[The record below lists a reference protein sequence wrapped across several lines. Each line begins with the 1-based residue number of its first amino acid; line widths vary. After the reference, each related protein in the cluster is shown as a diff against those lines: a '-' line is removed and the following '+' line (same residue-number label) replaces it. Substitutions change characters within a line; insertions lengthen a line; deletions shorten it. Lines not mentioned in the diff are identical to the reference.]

1 MWNYSSY
8 IKRAYLLVMPAEHNP
23 RTILWLK
30 QPNYTPKKQDV
41 FGFSEITDLPKE
53 TYRGNQLRHDG
64 MPSQR
69 RTKDSHFLRPRIGI
83 PLPFHFLKDLTQHL
97 LDGPAL
103 NYMAYCILRCTLR
116 YQLKQIYVRK
126 IYSCI

>member
-1 MWNYSSY
+1 MWNYPRY
-8 IKRAYLLVMPAEHNP
+8 MKTAYLLIMPDEHNP

-30 QPNYTPKKQDV
+30 QPNYTPKKRHV

-53 TYRGNQLRHDG
+53 TYRRNQLRFDG
-64 MPSQR
+64 MPSQK
-69 RTKDSHFLRPRIGI
+69 RTKDSHFLPLRIRI
-83 PLPFHFLKDLTQHL
+83 PLPFHFLEDLTQHL

-116 YQLKQIYVRK
+116 CQLKQIYVRK
-126 IYSCI
+126 IYS